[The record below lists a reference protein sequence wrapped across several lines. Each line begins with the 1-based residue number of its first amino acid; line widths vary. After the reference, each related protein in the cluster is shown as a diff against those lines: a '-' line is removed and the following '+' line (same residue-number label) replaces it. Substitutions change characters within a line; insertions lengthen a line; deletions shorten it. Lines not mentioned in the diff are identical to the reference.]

1 MLEELI
7 DRFGEPPKSVLS
19 LLRVARLKALAHAVY
34 ITEIK
39 QTGSLIKLTM
49 FERARINPE
58 KIPMLVAQYKSSLK
72 FNMAENPYFTFD
84 LKMAAWQR
92 SDVLDVVEELIS
104 QMRKELITAE

>member
-1 MLEELI
+1 M
-7 DRFGEPPKSVLS
+7 
-19 LLRVARLKALAHAVY
+19 ARLKALAHAVY

-58 KIPMLVAQYKSSLK
+58 NIPMLVARYKSSLK

-84 LKMAAWQR
+84 LKNGSVAKKR
-92 SDVLDVVEELIS
+92 DVLDVVEELIS
-104 QMRKELITAE
+104 QMRKELISAE

>member
-1 MLEELI
+1 M
-7 DRFGEPPKSVLS
+7 
-19 LLRVARLKALAHAVY
+19 ARLKALAHAVY

-58 KIPMLVAQYKSSLK
+58 KIPELIAQYKSSLK
-72 FNMAENPYFTFD
+72 FNMAENLYFTFD
-84 LKMAAWQR
+84 LKNGSVAKKR
-92 SDVLDVVEELIS
+92 DVLDVVEELIS